1 MEDEVVEIKEF
12 RVEKLNPSQKFME
25 VSVSFTAKQDG
36 KVIKKFDF
44 NDTPLKF
51 TEALLED
58 VRKAAG
64 VFEIEKHDKLRD
76 KIGNIMIRLAQ
87 EIKDLSKIKE
97 HEKFMK
103 TFNKINCYKAV
114 FPETEV

>member
-1 MEDEVVEIKEF
+1 MNYIDNVI
-12 RVEKLNPSQKFME
+12 
-25 VSVSFTAKQDG
+25 
-36 KVIKKFDF
+36 IKKFDF